1 MDTAVLQRTIPSPRA
16 GSRGL
21 YGAFAIAGAVA
32 VIFFLVLT
40 AVIWRGKLHRDGAAK
55 DRAEVAYIKGEL
67 RSHRTGLSAAEEG
80 RLAHHI
86 HRESRAYSL
95 DPIFV
100 LALIKTESRYNN
112 WSRSGK
118 GAMGLMQILPDTGRE
133 VAEDLMVEWKGSD
146 TLLNPYTNVKLG
158 IHYYSALRE
167 RFNNDTRVT
176 LSAYNAGPSRVRADR
191 NASRT
196 FAQRVLDN
204 YKELKE
210 RAGIKSY
217 GG

>member
-1 MDTAVLQRTIPSPRA
+1 MMDTAVSQRTNQ
-16 GSRGL
+16 GL
-21 YGAFAIAGAVA
+21 RGAFSVVVA
-32 VIFFLVLT
+32 VILFLAFTV
-40 AVIWRGKLHRDGAAK
+40 VMWRYKLHYDGIAK
-55 DRAEVAYIKGEL
+55 DRAEVAYIKGVL
-67 RSHRTGLSAAEEG
+67 RSRTGLTATEEG

-86 HRESRAYSL
+86 HKESRAYSL

-133 VAEDLMVEWKGSD
+133 IAENLRLPWKGKE

-158 IHYYSALRE
+158 IHYYSALRA
-167 RFNNDTRVT
+167 RFYNDTRIT
-176 LSAYNAGPSRVRADR
+176 LSAYNAGPSRIKADR

-196 FAQRVLDN
+196 YAQRVLDN

-210 RAGIKSY
+210 GRELSSSAELNLY

>member
-1 MDTAVLQRTIPSPRA
+1 MMDAAISQRTH
-16 GSRGL
+16 RGL
-21 YGAFAIAGAVA
+21 YGAVAAVVAMILILAFGAA
-32 VIFFLVLT
+32 MLRF
-40 AVIWRGKLHRDGAAK
+40 KLHYDGAAK

-86 HRESRAYSL
+86 HKESRAYSL

-133 VAEDLMVEWKGSD
+133 MAEDLSLPWKGKE
-146 TLLNPYTNVKLG
+146 TLLNPYVNVKLG

-167 RFNNDTRVT
+167 RFYNDTRIT
-176 LSAYNAGPSRVRADR
+176 LSAYNAGPSRIRADR

-196 FAQRVLDN
+196 FALRVLDN
-204 YKELKE
+204 YRELKE
-210 RAGIKSY
+210 KAEMNSY